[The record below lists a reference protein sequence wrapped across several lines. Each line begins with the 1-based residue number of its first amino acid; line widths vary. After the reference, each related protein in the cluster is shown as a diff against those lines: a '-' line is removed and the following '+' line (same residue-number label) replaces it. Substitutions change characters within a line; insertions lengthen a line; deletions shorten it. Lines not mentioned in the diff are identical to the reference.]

1 MEFGRETLHK
11 YLLTK
16 WILESERKEYVP
28 WLEQSNFYE
37 FIRSLFTLSPN
48 TEEPQWHKEICCFS
62 MAAVNTRRKNWPL
75 SPELPLFAS
84 DPFHSEHTQ
93 GCPCLLKVKCDPM
106 MEKCPSQGTLL
117 ELVHVLLTKQ
127 QWSREKMHCPPRS
140 WPRRHAEMALP
151 PMVNS
156 SQRNQGAGPSG
167 GDPWVHELFLHCG
180 LCFLWSPSQWE
191 DQSWSS
197 CRLLMALFLFPSS
210 SACHCLC
217 CQVSF
222 LSVSDCLAW

>member
-1 MEFGRETLHK
+1 
-11 YLLTK
+11 
-16 WILESERKEYVP
+16 
-28 WLEQSNFYE
+28 
-37 FIRSLFTLSPN
+37 
-48 TEEPQWHKEICCFS
+48 
-62 MAAVNTRRKNWPL
+62 MAAVNTRSENWPL

-93 GCPCLLKVKCDPM
+93 GCPCLLKVKCDPTM
-106 MEKCPSQGTLL
+106 GKCPSQGTLL
-117 ELVHVLLTKQ
+117 ELAHVLLAKQ
-127 QWSREKMHCPPRS
+127 QWSREKMHCPSRS

-156 SQRNQGAGPSG
+156 SQRNQGAGHSG
-167 GDPWVHELFLHCG
+167 GNPWVHELFLHCG
-180 LCFLWSPSQWE
+180 LCSLTRSVCGRRVSGRTRVGGHA
-191 DQSWSS
+191 DSWWLFS
-197 CRLLMALFLFPSS
+197 CFPSS